1 MKDYIKTYKYF
12 NKKKRLLGS
21 KFLKRFDKVF
31 WDSKNLTVY
40 MWNENDKY

>member
-1 MKDYIKTYKYF
+1 MKDYIKTCF
-12 NKKKRLLGS
+12 VVQLKKRLLGS

-40 MWNENDKY
+40 MWNENDEY